1 MKVRIEVSSLA
12 SKHQS
17 GVASYTR
24 LLTEELSKTK
34 DIEVFAHYFN
44 FLGRQPRP
52 DFSNL
57 SVTVEENRQMPLR
70 VYAKLQ
76 SHRKALAFDTFLP
89 QVDLTIFPN
98 FASWPTANSKLTAT
112 TVHDLTYIYYPEY
125 VESKNL
131 AHLQRVVPRTV
142 KSADII
148 LTVSNAVKQE
158 IIQEFGVDPSSVV
171 VTYVPPDAMF
181 KEGVSQSRIA
191 DVRKKYSIETKK
203 YIFFLGNFEPR
214 KNLKNL
220 IEAYMHLPST
230 IRAEYRL
237 VLAGGKGWN
246 SRETQQTLDIALAD
260 GADIVH
266 IGYVDSVDRP
276 ALYHAASLFVFPSSY
291 EGFGIPILEAMYSG
305 CPVVAADIPVLHETG
320 GGAVLYAQPGDAI
333 KLSSAIQQALTNY
346 PYTAETMRKH
356 AESFSW
362 ETSTEAI
369 LSKAKQLLK

>member
-1 MKVRIEVSSLA
+1 MKIRIEVSSLA
-12 SKHQS
+12 SQHQS
-17 GVASYTR
+17 GVASYTH

-57 SVTVEENRQMPLR
+57 SVTVEENRQVPLR

-98 FASWPTANSKLTAT
+98 FASWPTSNSKLTAT

-131 AHLQRVVPRTV
+131 EHLRRVVPRTV

-158 IIQEFGVDPSSVV
+158 IVQEFGVDPSSVI
-171 VTYVPPDAMF
+171 VTHVPPDDMF
-181 KEGVSQSRIA
+181 KADVSQSSITA
-191 DVRKKYSIETKK
+191 VRKKYDIGTKK

-214 KNLKNL
+214 KNLKTL
-220 IEAYMHLPST
+220 IEAYTRLPSSM
-230 IRAEYRL
+230 RAEYRL

-246 SRETQQTLDIALAD
+246 AHETQQALDIAVAE

-266 IGYVDSVDRP
+266 IGYVDAVDRP
-276 ALYHAASLFVFPSSY
+276 ALYRAASLFVFPSSY

-320 GGAVLYAQPGDAI
+320 GDAVLYAQPGDSTR
-333 KLSSAIQQALTNY
+333 LSSAIQQALIKY

-362 ETSTEAI
+362 DTSIEAI

>member
-24 LLTEELSKTK
+24 LLTGELSKTK
-34 DIEVFAHYFN
+34 DTEVYAHYFN

-57 SVTVEENRQMPLR
+57 SVTIEENRQIPLR

-89 QVDLTIFPN
+89 RVDLTIFPN
-98 FASWPTANSKLTAT
+98 FASWPTVNSKLTAT

-131 AHLQRVVPRTV
+131 EHLRRVVPRTV
-142 KSADII
+142 KSADIV

-158 IIQEFGVDPSSVV
+158 IVQEFGVDPSKVI
-171 VTYVPPDAMF
+171 VTHVPPDAMF
-181 KEGVSQSRIA
+181 KANVSQSSITA
-191 DVRKKYSIETKK
+191 VRKKYGIGTKK

-214 KNLKNL
+214 KNLKTL
-220 IEAYMHLPST
+220 IEAYTRLPSSM
-230 IRAEYRL
+230 RAEYRL

-246 SRETQQTLDIALAD
+246 AHETQQALDIAVAE

-266 IGYVDSVDRP
+266 IGYVDAVDRP
-276 ALYHAASLFVFPSSY
+276 ALYRAASLFVFPSSY

-305 CPVVAADIPVLHETG
+305 CPIVAADIPVLHETG
-320 GGAVLYAQPGDAI
+320 GDAVLYAQPGDVT

-362 ETSTEAI
+362 ETSIEAI
-369 LSKAKQLLK
+369 LSKVKQLLK

>member
-1 MKVRIEVSSLA
+1 VKVRIEVSSLA

-17 GVASYTR
+17 GIASYTR

-34 DIEVFAHYFN
+34 DTEVHAHYFN

-57 SVTVEENRQMPLR
+57 SVTVEENRQIPLR

-131 AHLQRVVPRTV
+131 AHLRRVVPHTV
-142 KSADII
+142 KSADIV

-158 IIQEFGVDPSSVV
+158 IVQEFGVDPSKVI
-171 VTYVPPDAMF
+171 VTHVPPDDMF
-181 KEGVSQSRIA
+181 KADVSQSSITA
-191 DVRKKYSIETKK
+191 VRKKYDIGTKK

-214 KNLKNL
+214 KNLKTL
-220 IEAYMHLPST
+220 IEAYTRLPSSM
-230 IRAEYRL
+230 RAEYRL

-246 SRETQQTLDIALAD
+246 AHETQQALDIAVAE

-266 IGYVDSVDRP
+266 IGYVDAVDRP
-276 ALYHAASLFVFPSSY
+276 ALYRAASLFVFPSSY

-320 GGAVLYAQPGDAI
+320 GDAVLYAQPGDSTR
-333 KLSSAIQQALTNY
+333 LSSAIQQALTKY

-362 ETSTEAI
+362 DTSIEAI

>member
-1 MKVRIEVSSLA
+1 MKIRVEVSSLA
-12 SKHQS
+12 SPHQS
-17 GVASYTR
+17 GVASYTG

-34 DIEVFAHYFN
+34 DTEVYAHYFN

-57 SVTVEENRQMPLR
+57 SVTIEENRQIPLR

-131 AHLQRVVPRTV
+131 AHLRRVVPHTV
-142 KSADII
+142 KSADIV

-158 IIQEFGVDPSSVV
+158 IVQEFGVDPSKVI
-171 VTYVPPDAMF
+171 VTHVPPDDMF
-181 KEGVSQSRIA
+181 KADVSQSSIA
-191 DVRKKYSIETKK
+191 AVRKKYGIGTKK

-214 KNLKNL
+214 KNLKTL
-220 IEAYMHLPST
+220 IEAYTQLPSSM
-230 IRAEYRL
+230 RAEYRL

-246 SRETQQTLDIALAD
+246 AHETQQALDVAIAE

-266 IGYVDSVDRP
+266 IGYVDAVDRP
-276 ALYHAASLFVFPSSY
+276 ALYRAASLFVFPSSY

-320 GGAVLYAQPGDAI
+320 GDAVLYAQPGDSTR
-333 KLSSAIQQALTNY
+333 LSSAIQQALTKY

-362 ETSTEAI
+362 ETSIEAI